1 MSDDYREYRGDF
13 PHEMS
18 DDFVEYL
25 ELLKKR
31 SKEAADEAAEKEAT
45 GDDYTAWDDES
56 WDERWKGAAVAWL
69 LGPDSCI
76 ANGISRWDQARY
88 IVTTRDGEYEIDST
102 IRCEED
108 AEEVAAKL
116 NESFRHMTAS
126 LFGMDVDEFE
136 ATRVSFMAREASRVD
151 TKVQDNAH
159 LNLPKCLT
167 DTRLHTGLLNQASLD
182 GHPSRDD
189 VDKFM
194 YHIKKAM
201 SVRLEAE
208 RLSQGYLHSRTAL
221 QAQMEGARLR
231 RESEIA
237 FTQAEYMAYEL
248 IDTAVDR
255 NKN

>member
-1 MSDDYREYRGDF
+1 MSDDNELPWMPSGGW
-13 PHEMS
+13 S
-18 DDFVEYL
+18 GIKKLTDDSGNFF
-25 ELLKKR
+25 
-31 SKEAADEAAEKEAT
+31 A
-45 GDDYTAWDDES
+45 YTAWDDER
-56 WDERWKGAAVAWL
+56 WNERWKGAAVAWL
-69 LGPDSCI
+69 LSPDSCI

-116 NESFRHMTAS
+116 NESFQHMTAS
-126 LFGMDVDEFE
+126 LFGMDVDKFE
-136 ATRVSFMAREASRVD
+136 AMRVSLIKREASRVD

-167 DTRLHTGLLNQASLD
+167 DTRLHTGLLNQASLA

-208 RLSQGYLHSRTAL
+208 RLSQGYLHSSTAL
-221 QAQMEGARLR
+221 QAQIDGARLR

>member
-1 MSDDYREYRGDF
+1 MSDDNELPWMPSGGW
-13 PHEMS
+13 S
-18 DDFVEYL
+18 GIKKLTDDSGNFF
-25 ELLKKR
+25 
-31 SKEAADEAAEKEAT
+31 A
-45 GDDYTAWDDES
+45 YTAWDDER
-56 WDERWKGAAVAWL
+56 WNERWKGAAVAWL
-69 LGPDSCI
+69 LSPDSCI

-116 NESFRHMTAS
+116 NESFQHMTAS
-126 LFGMDVDEFE
+126 LFGMDVDKFE
-136 ATRVSFMAREASRVD
+136 AMRVSLIKREASRVD

-167 DTRLHTGLLNQASLD
+167 DTRLHTGLLNQASLA

>member
-1 MSDDYREYRGDF
+1 MS
-13 PHEMS
+13 
-18 DDFVEYL
+18 
-25 ELLKKR
+25 
-31 SKEAADEAAEKEAT
+31 
-45 GDDYTAWDDES
+45 DDYTAWDDER
-56 WDERWKGAAVAWL
+56 WNERWKGAAVAWL
-69 LGPDSCI
+69 LSPDSCI

-136 ATRVSFMAREASRVD
+136 ATRAYFMTREASRVDTKVEDNAPNPYLASPAVGKSWIVPEVSPNVYFPDVD

>member
-1 MSDDYREYRGDF
+1 MSDDNELPWMP
-13 PHEMS
+13 PHGAPHPGGWS
-18 DDFVEYL
+18 GIKKLTDDSGNFF
-25 ELLKKR
+25 
-31 SKEAADEAAEKEAT
+31 A
-45 GDDYTAWDDES
+45 YTAWDDER
-56 WDERWKGAAVAWL
+56 WNERWKGAAVAWL
-69 LGPDSCI
+69 LSPDSCI

-116 NESFRHMTAS
+116 NESFQHMTAS
-126 LFGMDVDEFE
+126 LFGMDVDKFE
-136 ATRVSFMAREASRVD
+136 AMRVSLIKREASRVD

-167 DTRLHTGLLNQASLD
+167 DTRLHTGLLNQASLA

-221 QAQMEGARLR
+221 QAQIDGARLR

>member
-1 MSDDYREYRGDF
+1 MSDDNELPWMPSDCRPGEQHTRGW
-13 PHEMS
+13 S
-18 DDFVEYL
+18 GIKKLTDDSGNFF
-25 ELLKKR
+25 
-31 SKEAADEAAEKEAT
+31 A
-45 GDDYTAWDDES
+45 YTAWDDER
-56 WDERWKGAAVAWL
+56 WNERWKGAAVAWL
-69 LGPDSCI
+69 LSPDSCI

-116 NESFRHMTAS
+116 NESFQHMTAS
-126 LFGMDVDEFE
+126 LFGMDVDKFE
-136 ATRVSFMAREASRVD
+136 AMRVSLIKREASRVD
-151 TKVQDNAH
+151 TKVED
-159 LNLPKCLT
+159 
-167 DTRLHTGLLNQASLD
+167 QASLG

-208 RLSQGYLHSRTAL
+208 RLSQGYLHSSTAL
-221 QAQMEGARLR
+221 QAQIDGARLR
-231 RESEIA
+231 TESEIA

-248 IDTAVDR
+248 IDTAVER